1 MLLSLSMKKCPFCS
15 IGEDNIVWCVF
26 FIIFVFYNHDV
37 YCMNRTSAGREPKL
51 MTLSRMRTLFE
62 PHSEELRESVFFN
75 SELAVIHGASSV
87 FQLIMR
93 QNPPFSINDHRLGII
108 TQGEIRVN
116 INLVEK
122 HITAGS
128 LVFIGPGT
136 VIHPVYI
143 SPDLQMFG
151 FGLSNDFPMPF
162 AHDVMPNAF
171 NGQVRDF
178 QLSVDKDDVDTA
190 LHILETL
197 WHVVRQPIYNRQLVS
212 DLVAAQ
218 MHHYD
223 ALYRRHLAHL
233 RKSQSR
239 EQTIFDRFIYLVN
252 LYAAHQHQI
261 GFYASHMC
269 LTERYLGTTVRRA
282 SGITAKEWID
292 RALIMRAQVELRHT
306 DKSVARISEELS
318 FPNPSFFSKFFRRMT
333 GLTPHGFRLRG

>member
-1 MLLSLSMKKCPFCS
+1 MPKSL
-15 IGEDNIVWCVF
+15 
-26 FIIFVFYNHDV
+26 
-37 YCMNRTSAGREPKL
+37 EPKL
-51 MTLSRMRTLFE
+51 MTLSRMRTLIE
-62 PHSEELRESVFFN
+62 PHSDKLRESVFFN
-75 SELAVIHGASSV
+75 SELAVIHGVSNV
-87 FQLIMR
+87 FQLIMQ
-93 QNPPFSINDHRLGII
+93 QNPPFSINDYRLGII
-108 TQGEIRVN
+108 TQGEFCVN

-122 HITAGS
+122 HIKAGS

-136 VIHPVYI
+136 VIHPVDI
-143 SPDLQMFG
+143 SPDLQAYG

-162 AHDVMPNAF
+162 AHDAMPNAF

-178 QLSVDKDDVDTA
+178 QLSVGKDDIDTA
-190 LHILETL
+190 FHIFETL

-223 ALYRRHLAHL
+223 ALYHRHLAHL
-233 RKSQSR
+233 QKNQSR

-252 LYAAHQHQI
+252 LYAVHQHQI

-269 LTERYLGTTVRRA
+269 LTERYLGTTVRCA

-306 DKSVARISEELS
+306 DRPVARISEDLS
-318 FPNPSFFSKFFRRMT
+318 FPNPSFFCKFFHRMT
-333 GLTPHGFRLRG
+333 GLTPQKFRMDG